1 MKRVKISARRDHKNR
16 KKRFTHD
23 VTIVIE
29 DEMDEVYEVV
39 DKDFPDDL
47 PDSWID
53 PDDEKEKKIKWITNF
68 GLKRKAD
75 GKFEDKLAKG
85 KKYRIEF
92 PEGLGKLVYFD
103 GKKVK
108 KLPGKMKGKKFQGEL
123 DLGDPPI
130 GEGAT

>member
-1 MKRVKISARRDHKNR
+1 MKRVTIPARPNHADR
-16 KKRFTHD
+16 KKRFTHE
-23 VTIVIE
+23 VNIVLDDDIE
-29 DEMDEVYEVV
+29 NDYDVV

-47 PDSWID
+47 PESWID
-53 PDDEKEKKIKWITNF
+53 PDDNQEKKINWMTNF
-68 GLKRKAD
+68 GLKRPD
-75 GKFEDKLAKG
+75 GEFEDKLTKG

-108 KLPGKMKGKKFQGEL
+108 KLPGKMKGKKFEGEL

>member
-1 MKRVKISARRDHKNR
+1 MKRVTIPARPNHADR
-16 KKRFTHD
+16 KKRFTHE
-23 VTIVIE
+23 VNIVLDDDIE
-29 DEMDEVYEVV
+29 NDYDVV

-47 PDSWID
+47 PESWID
-53 PDDEKEKKIKWITNF
+53 PDDNQEKKINWMTNF
-68 GLKRKAD
+68 GLKRPD
-75 GKFEDKLAKG
+75 GEFEDKLPKG

-108 KLPGKMKGKKFQGEL
+108 KLPGKMKGKKFEGEL